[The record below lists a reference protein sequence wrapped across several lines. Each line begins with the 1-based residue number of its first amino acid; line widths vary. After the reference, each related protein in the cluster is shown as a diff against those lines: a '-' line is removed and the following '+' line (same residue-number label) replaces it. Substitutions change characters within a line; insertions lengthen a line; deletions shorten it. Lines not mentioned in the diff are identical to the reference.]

1 MSQLL
6 DDVAEYRLL
15 GAVIDQPEEILK
27 FAPELFTGIRVRL
40 YEAMKATYIKDGC
53 ISYEGVR
60 RFYRDPIPQEIDAAR
75 GGKISA
81 ILDHLIDLATK
92 RQLVMIQEQ
101 IAVSLQQPY
110 INREEISRLLQL
122 RPIMTREDSS
132 LTSGISRFVSE
143 LQRKKSGQYKFISTG
158 IRFLDHMLGG
168 EWPRQGL
175 TIVMGESGAGK
186 TALVTQS
193 ILNMARLGQPTV
205 FISLEMP
212 QHKLIGR
219 LVAQIA
225 QIDGNKLKRGD
236 INAED
241 QKRADSALEELQSL
255 PIYIVENPEMTV
267 DDIIYTV
274 KTHKETHGIQAFFV
288 DYIQIITQRNVKR
301 DETGSEVLG
310 DLAQKLRNLAVTEDM
325 AAIVLSQQNRVHKGL
340 ASILGSG
347 RIGHIADSVFE
358 IKMDVMSTNDD
369 KRNGEISFSK
379 NREGPVGGCQIYYK
393 PKFLQFSE

>member
-1 MSQLL
+1 
-6 DDVAEYRLL
+6 
-15 GAVIDQPEEILK
+15 
-27 FAPELFTGIRVRL
+27 
-40 YEAMKATYIKDGC
+40 
-53 ISYEGVR
+53 
-60 RFYRDPIPQEIDAAR
+60 
-75 GGKISA
+75 
-81 ILDHLIDLATK
+81 
-92 RQLVMIQEQ
+92 MIQEQ
-101 IAVSLQQPY
+101 IAVNLQQPY
-110 INREEISRLLQL
+110 INRDEISRVLQL
-122 RPIMTREDSS
+122 KPIMTREDSS

-236 INAED
+236 ITARD
-241 QKRADSALEELQSL
+241 QERADVALEELQSL

-288 DYIQIITQRNVKR
+288 DYIQIITQRGMKR

-310 DLAQKLRNLAVTEDM
+310 DLAQKLRNLAVTEDI
-325 AAIVLSQQNRVHKGL
+325 AGIVLSQQNRVHKGL

-369 KRNGEISFSK
+369 KRNGEICFSK
-379 NREGPVGGCQIYYK
+379 NREGPVGGCQIYYR